1 MAISKV
7 ILNGETQ
14 MDVTGKTVTAG
25 SMLSGTTALK
35 NDGTDITGTIAS
47 KTSADLT
54 ASGATVTAPAG
65 YYASAASKSVA
76 SGSAGTP
83 TATKGTVTNH
93 SVSVTPSVTNT
104 TGYITGGTKTG
115 TAVTVSASELVSG
128 TKTISASGTTDVT
141 NYESVSVASGS
152 AKTPNTTITANPT
165 VSVNSSGL
173 ITASVSK
180 TQSVTPSVSAGYVS
194 SGTAGTITVSGSGT
208 NQLTTQAAQTIHP
221 STTDQTIAS
230 GKYLTGAQT
239 VKAVTTTNLTAENI
253 VQGVTVKI
261 GDSTDDDCVASVTGT
276 AETGGDDFI
285 ITLTKNASTGIWEPD
300 CTFAEAQA
308 AYDGGKNVAF
318 EASLDGL
325 PLPCGEDSRTSYNI
339 KYFVFELV
347 VTSNGAVFNYFDY
360 TWNSYGINAQNPY
373 PYYDTSSATATP
385 ADVASGKV
393 FYNADGYQVG
403 ISTYSDDLKALITH
417 PSSYTFT
424 FPDDITTIAPYAFFM
439 WDYVN
444 ITSIPDSITSI
455 GQNAF
460 GSCRGFKAPNL
471 PSGITRIEPS
481 TFTNCLSL
489 ELTSLPSG
497 ITYIGSSAF
506 QGDTKLK
513 LSSLPDGVTTI
524 GGSAFSGCDNI
535 TISSLPSSLTTLGSS
550 AFQSCEL
557 ITVSA
562 VPSGVTRIE
571 SSVFRGCESIQTI
584 TLHDGVNYIG
594 ANAFTDCISL
604 TSVYCSGIVTT
615 LTTAAFTSSTNT
627 KPSALRTAQFPN
639 MAISSLSSAF
649 GNTTATHACTVL
661 ELVDI
666 GNTSAI
672 AANAFANCN
681 KLQTLILRKT
691 GSICTLSNVSAF
703 LNTPM
708 RGYNSLSGT
717 IYVPSA
723 LISTYQTATNWSTIY
738 GEGHVTFAAIEGS
751 QYEL

>member
-1 MAISKV
+1 MAIAKV

-14 MDVTGKTVTAG
+14 MDVTQKTVTAG

-47 KTSADLT
+47 KTSSDLT

-76 SGSAGTP
+76 SGSTGTP
-83 TATKGTVTNH
+83 TATKGTVTSH

-141 NYESVSVASGS
+141 NYESASVASGS

-180 TQSVTPSVSAGYVS
+180 TQSVTPTVSAGYVS

-276 AETGGDDFI
+276 AETGGNDFI

-318 EASLDGL
+318 EASLDGSS
-325 PLPCGEDSRTSYNI
+325 LPCGEDSRTSSRI
-339 KYFVFELV
+339 KYFVLEPV
-347 VTSNGAVFNYFDY
+347 VTSNYFVFNYIGYIWD
-360 TWNSYGINAQNPY
+360 SIGINANNPY
-373 PYYDTSSATATP
+373 PYYDTGSATAVP

-403 ISTYSDDLKALITH
+403 TASQTVVSGTFMFDSYGDKRVNIPYSGSGYPVTVSIFVTEGIKDTSTTWYQTVENYAIGQ
-417 PSSYTFT
+417 YTFVKAKT
-424 FPDDITTIAPYAFFM
+424 ATAPTYTTSSSNLENAGYAFAI
-439 WDYVN
+439 YKN
-444 ITSIPDSITSI
+444 STSD
-455 GQNAF
+455 A
-460 GSCRGFKAPNL
+460 
-471 PSGITRIEPS
+471 
-481 TFTNCLSL
+481 
-489 ELTSLPSG
+489 
-497 ITYIGSSAF
+497 
-506 QGDTKLK
+506 TK
-513 LSSLPDGVTTI
+513 
-524 GGSAFSGCDNI
+524 
-535 TISSLPSSLTTLGSS
+535 
-550 AFQSCEL
+550 
-557 ITVSA
+557 
-562 VPSGVTRIE
+562 
-571 SSVFRGCESIQTI
+571 
-584 TLHDGVNYIG
+584 
-594 ANAFTDCISL
+594 
-604 TSVYCSGIVTT
+604 
-615 LTTAAFTSSTNT
+615 FTSNSYD
-627 KPSALRTAQFPN
+627 S
-639 MAISSLSSAF
+639 
-649 GNTTATHACTVL
+649 GY
-661 ELVDI
+661 VDLF
-666 GNTSAI
+666 TSASPSPSY
-672 AANAFANCN
+672 ARRVMSMPNATTMLLCVGYAQYSFEM
-681 KLQTLILRKT
+681 
-691 GSICTLSNVSAF
+691 NVEY
-703 LNTPM
+703 T
-708 RGYNSLSGT
+708 
-717 IYVPSA
+717 YV
-723 LISTYQTATNWSTIY
+723 ISYS
-738 GEGHVTFAAIEGS
+738 E
-751 QYEL
+751 